1 IIEIPLNKFHQADSN
16 KYIYQ
21 HDTGRQFHN
30 YLRSSGH
37 HSSSVIDF
45 SLLQGAMAAAITQYE
60 ALLKS
65 INADKNYYLKAR
77 LINVGGLIPFFPS
90 EKYLE
95 QLEEFGTPIIRDEEL
110 WAPNGT
116 TIDSFMEGEM
126 AEDAP
131 PISGYVLSAF
141 VLHICG
147 ILPSFGVDE
156 LVDIITAASKA
167 ATVTRTNLENST

>member
-1 IIEIPLNKFHQADSN
+1 
-16 KYIYQ
+16 
-21 HDTGRQFHN
+21 
-30 YLRSSGH
+30 
-37 HSSSVIDF
+37 
-45 SLLQGAMAAAITQYE
+45 
-60 ALLKS
+60 

-110 WAPNGT
+110 WIPYGT
-116 TIDSFMEGEM
+116 TIDSLMEGKM

-131 PISGYVLSAF
+131 PISGYVLSVF
-141 VLHICG
+141 VLHVCG